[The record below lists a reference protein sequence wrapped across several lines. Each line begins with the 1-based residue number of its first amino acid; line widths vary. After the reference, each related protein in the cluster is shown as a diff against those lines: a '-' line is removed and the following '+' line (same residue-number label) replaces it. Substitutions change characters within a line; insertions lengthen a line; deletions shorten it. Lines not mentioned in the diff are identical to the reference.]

1 MPPTHART
9 YTRTDT
15 ATQRHRDTET
25 QRHRDTQTHRYADT
39 RRHKT
44 PRHILTC
51 TRARHTH
58 NAHMHVAHTSVQMR
72 NVYVCNRGCVQRKMV
87 MMHVLVHTARE
98 GSCRGEG
105 VTQQETP
112 GHFNTHKHKHT
123 HKHRSST
130 RTLSHRCW
138 WARQSRWWGRWRRW
152 RRQLLWRHWY
162 WGRGGHADGGACLEC
177 AGSWQQRE
185 SEVRAAPCRRCWRHG
200 L

>member
-1 MPPTHART
+1 MQMPPTHART

-15 ATQRHRDTET
+15 ATQRHRDTQTHRHTDT
-25 QRHRDTQTHRYADT
+25 QICRHMQTQDTQTHT
-39 RRHKT
+39 Q
-44 PRHILTC
+44 C
-51 TRARHTH
+51 TSARDTH
-58 NAHMHVAHTSVQMR
+58 NAHAHVAHTSVQMM
-72 NVYVCNRGCVQRKMV
+72 NVYVCNRGCLQRKIV

-123 HKHRSST
+123 HKHKSCT
-130 RTLSHRCW
+130 RTHSHRWW
-138 WARQSRWWGRWRRW
+138 WARRSRWWRR
-152 RRQLLWRHWY
+152 RRHWY